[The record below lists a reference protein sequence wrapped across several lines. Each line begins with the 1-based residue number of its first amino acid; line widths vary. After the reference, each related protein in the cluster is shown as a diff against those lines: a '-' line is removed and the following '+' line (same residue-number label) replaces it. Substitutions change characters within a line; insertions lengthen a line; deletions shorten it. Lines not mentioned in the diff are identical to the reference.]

1 MEVGAYRVRL
11 EYDLLAQL
19 LPLSLAASRLSAAD
33 VSLWSLWSLDG
44 PLPRALD
51 GPRHWALREL
61 LQI

>member
-44 PLPRALD
+44 PLSYRAYSFA
-51 GPRHWALREL
+51 GVKYS
-61 LQI
+61 